1 MNYTIKFWATEDHR
15 DLGISSLF
23 LEDFTDLDLA
33 ITQAKEMVDDMGYAS
48 VEVVETN
55 TLDTDEEEVVY
66 GYDGKDFWYNNRG
79 TKVKK

>member
-1 MNYTIKFWATEDHR
+1 MNYTIKFWETEEER
-15 DLGISSLF
+15 DLGISELF
-23 LEDFTDLDLA
+23 LEDFTDIDLA

-66 GYDGKDFWYNNRG
+66 GYDGKDFWYNNKG